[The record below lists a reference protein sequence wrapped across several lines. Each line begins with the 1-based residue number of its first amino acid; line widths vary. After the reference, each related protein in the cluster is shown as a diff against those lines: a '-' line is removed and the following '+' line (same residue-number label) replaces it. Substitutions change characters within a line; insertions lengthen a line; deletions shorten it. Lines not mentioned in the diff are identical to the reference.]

1 MGSRDGSV
9 HDRGIVGSHKED
21 GWGKSLHFIYG
32 GFGLAYPASR
42 PVSNQDE
49 VCNESI
55 DEASGYY
62 AGQPHGEHVEN
73 FQVCAKGMTEK
84 SNGDRPSLDRYFH
97 AKPFRQLPSSTVNLP
112 QLVFHL
118 PSHQSSL
125 FYILVRWRISGSLNS
140 MSLVMP

>member
-1 MGSRDGSV
+1 MGKV
-9 HDRGIVGSHKED
+9 A
-21 GWGKSLHFIYG
+21 SLYLRRLRSDFAAG
-32 GFGLAYPASR
+32 R

-49 VCNESI
+49 GCNESI

-62 AGQPHGEHVEN
+62 ARQAHGEHVEN
-73 FQVCAKGMTEK
+73 PQICAKGMTGK

-97 AKPFRQLPSSTVNLP
+97 AKTFRQLPSSTVNFP

-125 FYILVRWRISGSLNS
+125 FYILIRWRRREKE
-140 MSLVMP
+140 M